1 MRESVGC
8 SPPLT
13 SGAMEIR
20 NMQTNNIFASIPS
33 DLKDEVFEDIIR
45 SPNVR
50 VERVVSKGQTSADVG
65 WYDQDEHEWV
75 LVLKGSAILEFD
87 DGSICKL
94 SAGDYLNIPAHARHR
109 VSWTDPDV
117 ATVWLAIF
125 YK

>member
-1 MRESVGC
+1 MK
-8 SPPLT
+8 
-13 SGAMEIR
+13 
-20 NMQTNNIFASIPS
+20 TNNIFEAMPS
-33 DLKDEVFEDIIR
+33 DLKEEVFEDIIR
-45 SPNVR
+45 SPHVR
-50 VERVVSKGQTSADVG
+50 VERIVSKGQTSPDVG

-75 LVLKGSAILEFD
+75 LVLKGRAILKFD